1 VPYLDVVASR
11 SADGKHIFIKAVNTD
26 AQRTLRT
33 SVRIGGVHVA
43 SNAVME
49 TISADSMTSANSFA
63 TPHTVSLHQKTI
75 KTGPNFVIDFPQHSV
90 SVITLDVPSATAV
103 RPNIAV
109 VSAKPAY

>member
-1 VPYLDVVASR
+1 VPYLDVVVSR
-11 SADGKHIFIKAVNTD
+11 TADGKHIFIKAVNTD

-33 SVRIGGVHVA
+33 SVRIVGVHVA

-49 TISADSMTSANSFA
+49 TINADSMTSANSFA
-63 TPHTVSLHQKTI
+63 TPHAVSRQQKTI
-75 KTGPNFVIDFPQHSV
+75 RTGPSFVIGFPQHSV

-103 RPNIAV
+103 RPNIAF